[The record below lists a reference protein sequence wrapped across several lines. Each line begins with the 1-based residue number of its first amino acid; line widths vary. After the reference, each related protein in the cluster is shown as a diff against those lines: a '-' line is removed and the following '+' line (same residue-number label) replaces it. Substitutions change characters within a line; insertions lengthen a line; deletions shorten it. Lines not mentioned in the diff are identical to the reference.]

1 MTKLIKRNKPKPSKP
16 LTSFLPFCLI
26 GQIIAMSLC
35 ERNTFLFL
43 RFFGFLFLRM
53 KSNGDTRKKTEFLVL
68 LVLATY
74 LLEQT
79 FPLGSP
85 PGRLGRAHG
94 SEGVFDI

>member
-1 MTKLIKRNKPKPSKP
+1 MTKLIKRNKPKPSKA
-16 LTSFLPFCLI
+16 LISFLPFFLI

-43 RFFGFLFLRM
+43 RVFFFFLRM

-79 FPLGSP
+79 FPLGSRP
-85 PGRLGRAHG
+85 ARLGRARG